1 MKFTQGHYSLSIG
14 ARQVELTCCVL
25 RALLPK
31 VSPRVACLF
40 WLPLP
45 ETEAVWGRE
54 PALPCPAAAGLEEE
68 DGAGK
73 SMSSSSSIAATPLG
87 GGRDPSE
94 GSFGRILAAEL
105 VVA

>member
-1 MKFTQGHYSLSIG
+1 MSND
-14 ARQVELTCCVL
+14 ARRVGLTCCVL

-31 VSPRVACLF
+31 VSPKVACLF
-40 WLPLP
+40 WPALP
-45 ETEAVWGRE
+45 ETGAVWRPE

-68 DGAGK
+68 DGPGIP
-73 SMSSSSSIAATPLG
+73 MSSSSSIAATPLG

-94 GSFGRILAAEL
+94 GSLGRILAAEL